1 MFWYYTDISSYRHQ
15 STCQTIFF
23 LNKHM
28 ASNFPKLE
36 ERADKISLQS
46 EAKGVFTLGKGMS
59 QFYPGLQPSS
69 RKIIFKSLR
78 TFFISWRMT
87 SLWIR
92 GSLALAPIHRGSGTW
107 SEARPN
113 SPRQALEFKR
123 TKDGC
128 AGCIR
133 TLFRHCGWQGTKS
146 CEICTQFLHFG
157 AKRSVNLCN

>member
-1 MFWYYTDISSYRHQ
+1 MFLFYTDISSYRHQ

-78 TFFISWRMT
+78 TFFIS
-87 SLWIR
+87 
-92 GSLALAPIHRGSGTW
+92 
-107 SEARPN
+107 
-113 SPRQALEFKR
+113 
-123 TKDGC
+123 
-128 AGCIR
+128 
-133 TLFRHCGWQGTKS
+133 
-146 CEICTQFLHFG
+146 
-157 AKRSVNLCN
+157 